1 MTVYTWLVI
10 LLLLAAFLL
19 QGNVKSSKKFLLVA
33 FLLLFA
39 YMGLRNVNTFGADS
53 SGYNGSYPVIY
64 SRYGQMSWGDLTGR
78 GENNYN
84 IGFAYLIKL
93 IYELTGGNY
102 QSFISI
108 LSLFIVFSYIRFIGK
123 YSPSPIQSILYFL
136 GLLYF
141 TMLSDVMKQAI
152 AMSVLLY
159 AFDAIMEERPFKF
172 VFLVLL
178 ASFFHFP
185 ALVFLPAYWLGRMR
199 AGSYY
204 LIILAALLVV
214 TYLLRDQ
221 ILNLMLDTYLEG
233 EVDASMD
240 GIRFLRNKAIV
251 MIIIVIAAVV
261 LRPPAVSDRVYN
273 ACLVFA
279 GIAIVFQTFC
289 GYNNIF
295 ERLADYYFHTS
306 IVLLPLVFEKRDLD
320 RHVLSYNDEL
330 TVKSFAPWVFCA
342 FSIWRFLA
350 TVNNSSI
357 YNGFQFI
364 WQ

>member
-1 MTVYTWLVI
+1 MD
-10 LLLLAAFLL
+10 
-19 QGNVKSSKKFLLVA
+19 GNTKNSKRFIFIA
-33 FLLLFA
+33 FLLLYV
-39 YMGLRNVNTFGADS
+39 YMGLRNVNTVGADS
-53 SGYNGSYPVIY
+53 SGVSGSYRVIY
-64 SRYGQMSWGDLTGR
+64 ARDGQAAWSALYGKDES
-78 GENNYN
+78 NYN
-84 IGFAYLIKL
+84 IGFSYLSKL
-93 IYELTGGNY
+93 IYTLTNGDY
-102 QSFISI
+102 QAFVSI
-108 LSLFIVFSYIRFIGK
+108 LSFFIVFSYMRFIRK

-141 TMLSDVMKQAI
+141 TFLFDALKQAM
-152 AMSVLLY
+152 AMSVLLF
-159 AFDAIMEERPFKF
+159 AFDAIMEERPSKF

-178 ASFFHFP
+178 ASLFHFP

-199 AGSYY
+199 IGSYY
-204 LIILAALLVV
+204 LVFLAALLVV

-221 ILNLMLDTYLEG
+221 ILNLMLNAYGED

-251 MIIIVIAAVV
+251 MVIIVVAAVV
-261 LRPPAVSDRVYN
+261 LRPPTAVDRVYN

-306 IVLLPLVFEKRDLD
+306 IILLPLIFEKRELD
-320 RHVLSYNDEL
+320 RHVLSYGDEL
-330 TVKSFAPWVFCA
+330 AVKSFAPWIFCA
-342 FSIWRFLA
+342 FSIWRFLSI
-350 TVNNSSI
+350 VNNSTF
-357 YNGFQFI
+357 YNGFRFL

>member
-1 MTVYTWLVI
+1 MTVYTLLVI
-10 LLLLAAFLL
+10 LLLVAAFFL
-19 QGNVKSSKKFLLVA
+19 QGNVKNSKRFILVA

-39 YMGLRNVNTFGADS
+39 YMGLRNVNSLGIDS
-53 SGYNGSYPVIY
+53 SGVNGSYRVIY
-64 SRYGQMSWGDLTGR
+64 ARDGQASWSALSGK
-78 GENNYN
+78 GESNYN
-84 IGFAYLIKL
+84 IGFTYLTKL
-93 IYELTGGNY
+93 IYTLTNGDY
-102 QSFISI
+102 QAFITI
-108 LSLFIVFSYIRFIGK
+108 LSLFIVFSYMRFIRK

-141 TMLSDVMKQAI
+141 TFLFDALKQAV

-159 AFDAIMEERPFKF
+159 AFDAIIEDRPYKF
-172 VFLVLL
+172 FFLVLI
-178 ASFFHFP
+178 ASLFHFP

-199 AGSYY
+199 VGSYY
-204 LIILAALLVV
+204 LVFLAALLVV

-221 ILNLMLDTYLEG
+221 ILSLMLNAYGED
-233 EVDASMD
+233 EVDVSME

-251 MIIIVIAAVV
+251 MVIIVVAAVV
-261 LRPPAVSDRVYN
+261 LRPPTASDRVYN

-306 IVLLPLVFEKRDLD
+306 IVLLPLVFEKRELE
-320 RHVLSYNDEL
+320 RHVLSYSDEL
-330 TVKSFAPWVFCA
+330 TVKSFAPLIFCA
-342 FSIWRFLA
+342 FSIWRFLS
-350 TVNNSSI
+350 TVNNSSF
-357 YNGFQFI
+357 YNGFRFI

>member
-10 LLLLAAFLL
+10 LLLAAAFFLD
-19 QGNVKSSKKFLLVA
+19 GNSKNSKRFIFAA
-33 FLLLFA
+33 FLLLFV
-39 YMGLRNVNTFGADS
+39 YMGLRNVNSLGVDS
-53 SGYNGSYPVIY
+53 SGVNGSYPSIY
-64 SRYGQMSWGDLTGR
+64 ARHGQTAWGALSGL

-84 IGFAYLIKL
+84 IGFAYLSKL
-93 IYELTGGNY
+93 LYVLTNGDY
-102 QSFISI
+102 QAFVTI
-108 LSLFIVFSYIRFIGK
+108 LSFFIVFSYMRFIRK
-123 YSPSPIQSILYFL
+123 YSPSPIQSVLYFL

-141 TMLSDVMKQAI
+141 TLLLDALKQAV
-152 AMSVLLY
+152 AMSVLLF
-159 AFDAIMEERPFKF
+159 AFDAIVEERPYKF
-172 VFLVLL
+172 VILVLL
-178 ASFFHFP
+178 ASLFHFP

-199 AGSYY
+199 IGSYY
-204 LIILAALLVV
+204 LVFLAALLVV

-221 ILNLMLDTYLEG
+221 ILSLMLNAYGDD
-233 EVDASMD
+233 EVDASMG

-251 MIIIVIAAVV
+251 MVIIVVAAVV
-261 LRPPAVSDRVYN
+261 LRPPTASDRVYN

-306 IVLLPLVFEKRDLD
+306 IVLLPLVFEKRELG
-320 RHVLSYNDEL
+320 RHVLSYGDEL

-342 FSIWRFLA
+342 FSIWRFLS
-350 TVNNSSI
+350 TVNNSSF
-357 YNGFQFI
+357 YNGFRFL